1 MVATGGEVEV
11 DAMVAALMM
20 LMRDGAEHPVEVLLA
35 IVLVLLAVPDSVP
48 TVDDV
53 VKVLAEPVALL
64 VARLMLLE
72 SELLVVVGVRTVLK
86 LLNVTVE
93 PVVRVLVGVLAKVD
107 AGCLIRPHTLLL
119 VDIDSGA

>member
-1 MVATGGEVEV
+1 M
-11 DAMVAALMM
+11 
-20 LMRDGAEHPVEVLLA
+20 LLA

-53 VKVLAEPVALL
+53 VKVLAEP

-93 PVVRVLVGVLAKVD
+93 PVVRVLVGVVAKVD

-119 VDIDSGA
+119 VDVDSGA